1 MVLTLLGLSGAQADE
16 TAIGCG
22 FNVGY
27 SRWYP
32 TDCVVKDEGGTITVR
47 WQGAGDKVYLTRLA
61 IDRDG
66 AKAEAVWSGFAG
78 GEYTTEPLGILG
90 KDGNCWFNET
100 ARLCF
105 TRQGEGEAY
114 ADDSAADDPNYD
126 GEISP
131 DFGGSGEGSEIA
143 QEIAGDE
150 EEAERALANEAAGQG
165 EAGATL
171 ANASSFRGL
180 QLGMSPSQVV
190 AALPQPMILAA
201 ERAGG
206 DVLQELTGFAEQFT
220 PGAGSRI
227 KGFIVNNQSTCGEV
241 TFVDARVDR
250 LRLHQCFFNIP
261 PGMTIEDFV
270 QQVIDNYRI
279 EDGMSG
285 RWEMLGDGP
294 YRFKYTE
301 YVGVRREASERFTA
315 SLHEMNGVL
324 TLTVERIPSVNFN

>member
-1 MVLTLLGLSGAQADE
+1 MRAILCLGIIATPLLGIGSAYAADTGNTSCRVLIIGLSNWRTSQCNVEERGDVLTLSWSISRTQTYRVDLALSDDGQSAQA
-16 TAIGCG
+16 AWNGIAAAA
-22 FNVGY
+22 
-27 SRWYP
+27 
-32 TDCVVKDEGGTITVR
+32 TV
-47 WQGAGDKVYLTRLA
+47 DT
-61 IDRDG
+61 
-66 AKAEAVWSGFAG
+66 
-78 GEYTTEPLGILG
+78 PLGRLTQSG
-90 KDGNCWFNET
+90 DCWTGDT
-100 ARLCF
+100 ATLCF
-105 TRQGEGEAY
+105 TRPGHGNEYIETTEEAGSY
-114 ADDSAADDPNYD
+114 DP
-126 GEISP
+126 
-131 DFGGSGEGSEIA
+131 EIA

-165 EAGATL
+165 GAGAAL

-180 QLGMSPSQVV
+180 QLGMTPSQVV

-220 PGAGSRI
+220 PGAGPRI

-250 LRLHQCFFNIP
+250 LRLYQCFFNIP
-261 PGMTIEDFV
+261 AGMTIEDFV